1 MQMVMWE
8 EVLSGNP
15 RFSVL
20 CRKKLLRV
28 LLLDQETAG
37 CCNIPSQNLA
47 HVLRPVPLI
56 DRTFHS
62 RQHRDS
68 IQESPCL
75 CTEDMCVPCQR
86 LVFVT
91 HSSSA

>member
-8 EVLSGNP
+8 EVLSRNP

-62 RQHRDS
+62 RQHRDTS
-68 IQESPCL
+68 KNLHVCAL
-75 CTEDMCVPCQR
+75 KTCVPRQR